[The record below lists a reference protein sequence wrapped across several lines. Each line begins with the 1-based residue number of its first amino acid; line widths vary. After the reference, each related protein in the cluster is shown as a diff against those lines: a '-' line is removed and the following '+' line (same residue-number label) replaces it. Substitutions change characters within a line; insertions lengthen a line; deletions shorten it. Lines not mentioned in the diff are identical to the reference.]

1 MNALA
6 LWIPGTLLLLIGV
19 LLLVLG
25 EVSLPTA
32 LLMIGAGAA
41 LETIGTLMW
50 VRQRRPAKR

>member
-19 LLLVLG
+19 ALLVVG
-25 EVSLPTA
+25 EISLSTA
-32 LLMIGAGAA
+32 VLMIGAGAA

-50 VRQRRPAKR
+50 VRQRRPTKR

>member
-19 LLLVLG
+19 VLLVLA
-25 EVSLPTA
+25 EVTLSTA

-41 LETIGTLMW
+41 RETIGTLMG
-50 VRQRRPAKR
+50 VKQRRPTKR